1 MAESS
6 SAAAES
12 SSAAMSLEEKKKK
25 FNDKFRALH
34 QKRQE
39 ARKQNHEQ
47 VVEED
52 RKSKLPVNYEAKK
65 ARQEWEL
72 EEIEAKKKAEEE
84 GQDYTRLKSLNTQAD
99 IADKIEAA
107 RKRKKNPDQG
117 FADYEQM
124 SLRQH
129 QRLTNAMKPD
139 MSGYK
144 KMREFV
150 GEEQFYPSA
159 DTLIQGSHYPT
170 SSALDRM
177 SEAANGMAKSREQY
191 HRRRMF
197 DPDAPIDY
205 INEKNRKFNQ
215 KLDKY
220 YGKYTEDLRD
230 DIERGTAI

>member
-6 SAAAES
+6 SSAGES
-12 SSAAMSLEEKKKK
+12 SKMSLEEKKKK

-39 ARKQNHEQ
+39 ARKQNLEQ

-52 RKSKLPVNYEAKK
+52 RKSKLPANFEQKK
-65 ARQEWEL
+65 ARQQWEL
-72 EEIEAKKKAEEE
+72 DEIEAKKQAEAE
-84 GQDYTRLKSLNTQAD
+84 GKDYDRVRALNLQAD
-99 IADKIEAA
+99 VADKLEAS

-129 QRLTNAMKPD
+129 ERLTNAYKPD
-139 MSGYK
+139 MKNYK
-144 KMREFV
+144 KMRDFV
-150 GEEQFYPSA
+150 GKEEFYPSA
-159 DTLIQGSHYPT
+159 DTLIQGQHYPT
-170 SSALDRM
+170 TSALEKLSDT
-177 SEAANGMAKSREQY
+177 AHGMAKSREQY

-205 INEKNRKFNQ
+205 INEKNRKFNN
-215 KLDKY
+215 KLEKY
-220 YGKYTEDLRD
+220 YGQYTEDLRD